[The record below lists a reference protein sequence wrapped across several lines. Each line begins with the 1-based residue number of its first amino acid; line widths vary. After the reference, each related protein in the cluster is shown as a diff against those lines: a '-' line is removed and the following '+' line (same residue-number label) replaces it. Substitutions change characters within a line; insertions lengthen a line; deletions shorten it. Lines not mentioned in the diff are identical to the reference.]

1 MGSYTREPEAAD
13 GGRGLLR
20 MRFKAL
26 KERMDGAGL
35 SSQPEVEGPREERA
49 AAPFLKESGATPSP
63 GPELAPSLQILPQI
77 LGSTFTAPRFLAA
90 LALLP
95 SFKPARGT
103 SLSDINLS
111 EFNYGFV

>member
-1 MGSYTREPEAAD
+1 
-13 GGRGLLR
+13 

-63 GPELAPSLQILPQI
+63 GPELAPPLQILPQI